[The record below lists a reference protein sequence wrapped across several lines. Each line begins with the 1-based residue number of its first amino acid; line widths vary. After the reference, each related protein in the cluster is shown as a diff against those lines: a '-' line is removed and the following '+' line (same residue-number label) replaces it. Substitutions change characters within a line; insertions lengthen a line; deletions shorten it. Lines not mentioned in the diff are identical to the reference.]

1 MQMGRLEAG
10 DGAAISRCLTTFFP
24 QEVGKH
30 CEIGERSGDLE
41 PIQHTWIL
49 PSSSH
54 GQFFLQQNTID

>member
-10 DGAAISRCLTTFFP
+10 DGAAISRCLTPFFP

-30 CEIGERSGDLE
+30 CEIGERSSNLE
-41 PIQHTWIL
+41 PIQHTRIL

>member
-1 MQMGRLEAG
+1 MGRLDKG
-10 DGAAISRCLTTFFP
+10 DCTAVYRCLTPFFP

-30 CEIGERSGDLE
+30 CEIGEHSSDLE
-41 PIQHTWIL
+41 PIQHTRIL